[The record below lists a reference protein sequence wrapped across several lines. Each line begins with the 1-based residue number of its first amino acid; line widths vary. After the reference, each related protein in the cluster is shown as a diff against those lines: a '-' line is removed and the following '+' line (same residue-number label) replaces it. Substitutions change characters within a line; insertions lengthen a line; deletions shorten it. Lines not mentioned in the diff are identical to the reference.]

1 MLSFSSVKDMNS
13 LASDGDPKESCF
25 NQPPSG
31 EDSEASFLEFEKAC
45 SGLISNLERLAQ
57 KPRKKRKREYNPTK
71 VLLLCYLI
79 KYFFNLNISSLHS
92 Y

>member
-13 LASDGDPKESCF
+13 LASDGDPKEGCF
-25 NQPPSG
+25 DQPPSG

-71 VLLLCYLI
+71 VLLLC
-79 KYFFNLNISSLHS
+79 
-92 Y
+92 